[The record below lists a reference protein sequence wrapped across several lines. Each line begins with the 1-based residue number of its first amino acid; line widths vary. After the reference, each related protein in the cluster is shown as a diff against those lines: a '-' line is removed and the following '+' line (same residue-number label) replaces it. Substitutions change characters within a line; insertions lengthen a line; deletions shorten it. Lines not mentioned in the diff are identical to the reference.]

1 MISGYIHILI
11 SVAGMSGAYII
22 AKLKNTDNVAFIIA
36 CKILI
41 ASSLILVVVAPNF
54 QLSIEFFLIH
64 VFIMTA
70 EEVVSFSLINS
81 LISRQTRTTLLSVY
95 YTFEAIMTIGVLSIN
110 SLISS
115 RIGMGE
121 TWCV

>member
-1 MISGYIHILI
+1 
-11 SVAGMSGAYII
+11 MSGAYII